1 MKFKILFIVL
11 LISLTFLVGCEKNT
25 NEELDVAL
33 ILPVTGKGA
42 GVSQDFMYGIELA
55 KKELG
60 SDEINFYLEDTQT
73 NPKEA
78 VTALTQLLSTKEI
91 DLIVTMQ
98 AQTSQPLLTIAD
110 QNNIPIISTLTSLRK
125 EEFTRKSENVF
136 LDYPL
141 PEYEMKPTIE
151 FMQNKGFEN
160 IATLTVQDEFGNTML
175 SLLDEQVELV
185 IEEKYLIS
193 ELDYRTQLIKIKE
206 LNPDAI
212 YVIGYPA
219 HLISFL
225 KQRKELDM
233 QEIPVI
239 STMHIQSGFVRAKS
253 KGIME
258 NVYAVTPI
266 SLV

>member
-110 QNNIPIISTLTSLRK
+110 QNNIPI
-125 EEFTRKSENVF
+125 
-136 LDYPL
+136 
-141 PEYEMKPTIE
+141 MC
-151 FMQNKGFEN
+151 
-160 IATLTVQDEFGNTML
+160 
-175 SLLDEQVELV
+175 
-185 IEEKYLIS
+185 
-193 ELDYRTQLIKIKE
+193 
-206 LNPDAI
+206 
-212 YVIGYPA
+212 
-219 HLISFL
+219 
-225 KQRKELDM
+225 
-233 QEIPVI
+233 
-239 STMHIQSGFVRAKS
+239 
-253 KGIME
+253 
-258 NVYAVTPI
+258 
-266 SLV
+266 